1 MSDPIISPDTQ
12 QLKRCSNCGEIKP
25 LDAFH
30 ISRANNDG
38 RAYRCKSCFREYHAE
53 YYAKHA
59 EEVKEKRR
67 ARYAANPEADR
78 EYRAVNAERLHEKAR
93 EYYQAHIEHKR
104 EKMRAYYRTPGGY
117 DAICTGGH
125 RRRARKASTQGSFDL
140 SDLVAI
146 RAAQT
151 DKKGRLICW
160 RCGKPIKGTPEL
172 DHWIPIAKGG
182 RNDAGNLHYMHR
194 TCNRSKHAKM
204 PTEIGR
210 LI

>member
-1 MSDPIISPDTQ
+1 VTTTSISPDIT
-12 QLKRCSNCGEIKP
+12 QLKRCTTCGEVKP
-25 LDAFH
+25 LDAFA
-30 ISRANNDG
+30 INRANKIDG
-38 RAYRCKSCFREYHAE
+38 RQYRCRSCYREYHAG
-53 YYAKHA
+53 
-59 EEVKEKRR
+59 
-67 ARYAANPEADR
+67 RYDP
-78 EYRAVNAERLHEKAR
+78 K
-93 EYYQAHIEHKR
+93 
-104 EKMRAYYRTPGGY
+104 
-117 DAICTGGH
+117 
-125 RRRARKASTQGSFDL
+125 RRRAYFVANHEHIYEYQRKYRQKNTDRMRVYSGRRHQLISNGGSFTAD
-140 SDLVAI
+140 DLVAI